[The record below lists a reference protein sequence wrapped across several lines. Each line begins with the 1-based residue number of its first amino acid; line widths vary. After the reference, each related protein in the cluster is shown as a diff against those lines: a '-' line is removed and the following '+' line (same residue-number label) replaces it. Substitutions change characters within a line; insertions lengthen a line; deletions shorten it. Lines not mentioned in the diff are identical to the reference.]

1 MEISLQ
7 ELTAEEVQKYIELQ
21 SPIYAENVSSNQG
34 IPKEVALR
42 DAEKTYKLLSEE
54 NRKNGQY
61 IGHVFCE
68 EKKQN
73 VGIIWYNIQA
83 ERDRVFIYHIYIEEA
98 FRKQGYAHAALT
110 LVEEVARRESVGR
123 MALNVFAANEGAQRL
138 YERLGYETAS
148 IVKTKKL

>member
-1 MEISLQ
+1 MNISFT
-7 ELTAEEVQKYIELQ
+7 ELTAEEVQQYIEYQ

-34 IPKEVALR
+34 IPKEKALR
-42 DAEKTYKLLSEE
+42 DAEQTYTLLSEE
-54 NRKNGQY
+54 NRKKGQY

-73 VGIIWYNIQA
+73 VGIIWYSIQA
-83 ERDRVFIYHIYIEEA
+83 ERDRVFIYHIYIEES
-98 FRKQGYAHAALT
+98 FRKQGYAYAALT
-110 LVEEVARRESVGR
+110 LAEDTARREGVSR
-123 MALNVFAANEGAQRL
+123 MALNVFAANESAQRL

>member
-1 MEISLQ
+1 MHISFK
-7 ELTAEEVQKYIELQ
+7 ELTPEEVQQYIEYQ
-21 SPIYAENVSSNQG
+21 GPIYAENVSSNQG
-34 IPKEVALR
+34 IPKEKALR
-42 DAEKTYKLLSEE
+42 DAEQTYKLLSEE

-61 IGHVFCE
+61 IGHIFCA

-98 FRKQGYAHAALT
+98 FRKQGYAYAALT
-110 LVEEVARRESVGR
+110 LAEDAARREGVSR
-123 MALNVFAANEGAQRL
+123 MALHVFAANEGAQRL